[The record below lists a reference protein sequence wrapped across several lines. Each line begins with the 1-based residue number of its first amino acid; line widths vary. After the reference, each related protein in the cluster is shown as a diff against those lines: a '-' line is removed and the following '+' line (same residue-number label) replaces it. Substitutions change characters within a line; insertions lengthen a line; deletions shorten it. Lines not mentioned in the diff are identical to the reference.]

1 MSQIENDQHE
11 ICFVSVF
18 FASPL
23 ASLLR
28 ILGLFK
34 LIFFPESFTSF
45 LKIPQA

>member
-1 MSQIENDQHE
+1 MFRIENDQHE

-18 FASPL
+18 FRISL

-28 ILGLFK
+28 ILRLFK

-45 LKIPQA
+45 LKIPRE